1 MSKFIETKCGS
12 LVNVDS
18 ISSIQKWHEEINNEI
33 FKVDIVIIN
42 NKNQE
47 FIYNSSMFYQSNKNK
62 NIDDDY
68 VYYDDFCVDSFHE
81 IKDCINNTNHNMILK
96 SNINSNNINRWSIK
110 NEK

>member
-1 MSKFIETKCGS
+1 MSKFIQTQCGS

-18 ISSIQKWHEEINNEI
+18 ISSIQKWQEEISNEI

-47 FIYNSSMFYQSNKNK
+47 FIYNSSMFYQSIKNK
-62 NIDDDY
+62 NTDDY
-68 VYYDDFCVDSFHE
+68 VYCDDFCVDSFDE
-81 IKDCINNTNHNMILK
+81 IKDCINSTNPNVILK
-96 SNINSNNINRWSIK
+96 SNINSNNINLWSIK